1 MAINLLRCKVEVH
14 MEIVLNDLAVALF
27 LRLEEEVSKTK
38 ASTKKSQ
45 QKPRWLNLRSPF
57 DQDEEVGFQF
67 AVTPTPKKF

>member
-1 MAINLLRCKVEVH
+1 

-57 DQDEEVGFQF
+57 DQEEEVGHYF
-67 AVTPTPKKF
+67 